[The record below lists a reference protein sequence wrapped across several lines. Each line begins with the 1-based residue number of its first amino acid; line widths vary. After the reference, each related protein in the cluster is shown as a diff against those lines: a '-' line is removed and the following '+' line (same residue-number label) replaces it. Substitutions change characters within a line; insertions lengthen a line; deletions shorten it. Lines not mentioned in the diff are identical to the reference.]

1 MLAEGRV
8 LGPFGGRLSA
18 PSSPSPESQG
28 RWQRQ
33 LQNRRG
39 NRAGARGSFPIFHP
53 HSECE
58 LERHAS
64 PARPHRPPSNTQAGL
79 SGCAPGLTLTSSSG
93 VSGHRLTTTTGDL
106 RVLEQRTQAPPPPKT
121 RTRFK
126 PGMNLPGEGAHSISL
141 SFLKVPSL
149 PAFLSARCVRSL
161 TSVIMP
167 RKHKT
172 KSHAHRKRHQVQGEA
187 QEPQASAAA
196 APGEERPS
204 SPSSVPQGSPPS
216 SPAAG
221 DPQELQGAM
230 ALSSP
235 DAGPSCAGSDEGAQ
249 GPEEQSADAAQ
260 SALVLRSFR
269 RDPLNRRAST
279 LVEFLLEKYN
289 KKEPIT
295 QNALMKLIS
304 SKYKGHFPEI
314 LRRASERLE
323 LVFGLELKEV
333 DCSRN
338 TYTLINK
345 FSLGVEEGSRGER
358 GTPKSGLLMALL
370 GIIFMKGNC
379 ATEEQVWDFLSVL
392 GIYPGRNHSI
402 FGEPRKLITKDLVEK
417 GYLTYYRL
425 PKSDPP
431 SYVFLWGPRAHAETS
446 KMKVL
451 EVLAKI
457 QDTVPS
463 SFPDLFHEALRDQVE
478 RAGLRGVAIPPA
490 MC

>member
-1 MLAEGRV
+1 M
-8 LGPFGGRLSA
+8 
-18 PSSPSPESQG
+18 
-28 RWQRQ
+28 
-33 LQNRRG
+33 
-39 NRAGARGSFPIFHP
+39 
-53 HSECE
+53 
-58 LERHAS
+58 
-64 PARPHRPPSNTQAGL
+64 T
-79 SGCAPGLTLTSSSG
+79 
-93 VSGHRLTTTTGDL
+93 
-106 RVLEQRTQAPPPPKT
+106 
-121 RTRFK
+121 
-126 PGMNLPGEGAHSISL
+126 LPGEGAHSISL
-141 SFLKVPSL
+141 SFLFLKVPSL
-149 PAFLSARCVRSL
+149 PAFLAARCVRSL

-221 DPQELQGAM
+221 DAQELQGAM
-230 ALSSP
+230 APSSP

-249 GPEEQSADAAQ
+249 GPEEESADAAQ
-260 SALVLRSFR
+260 SALVVRSFR
-269 RDPLNRRAST
+269 RDPLNRKASM

-295 QNALMKLIS
+295 QHALMRVIS
-304 SKYKGHFPEI
+304 SKYRGQFPEI

-358 GTPKSGLLMALL
+358 GMPKSGLLMALL
-370 GIIFMKGNC
+370 GIIFMKGDC
-379 ATEEQVWDFLSVL
+379 ATEEEVWDFLSVL

-417 GYLTYYRL
+417 GYLNYHRL
-425 PKSDPP
+425 PRRDPP
-431 SYVFLWGPRAHAETS
+431 SYVFLWGPRAHAETT

-451 EVLAKI
+451 EVLAKL

-478 RAGLRGVAIPPA
+478 RAGLRGVDIPPA